1 MYIRYIHEKLWWRNS
16 RRRNSIRALI
26 KETFLKTLL
35 IGKKGGMFKFDYF
48 VNNILFGLKLALKDG
63 LAMFLMMMYSS
74 SDYFLKVK

>member
-1 MYIRYIHEKLWWRNS
+1 
-16 RRRNSIRALI
+16 
-26 KETFLKTLL
+26 
-35 IGKKGGMFKFDYF
+35 MFKFDYF

>member
-1 MYIRYIHEKLWWRNS
+1 M
-16 RRRNSIRALI
+16 
-26 KETFLKTLL
+26 KTLL